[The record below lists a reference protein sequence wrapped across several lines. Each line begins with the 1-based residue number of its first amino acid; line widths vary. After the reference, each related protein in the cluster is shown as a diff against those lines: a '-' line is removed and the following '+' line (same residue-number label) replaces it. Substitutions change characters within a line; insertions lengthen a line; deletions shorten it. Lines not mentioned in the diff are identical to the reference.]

1 MPQPHSLF
9 MNDGSGVRW
18 RYQHSILHH
27 QNHQKIRRGRPLLN
41 VWTIFLKG
49 RNTYIIC
56 TRARGADCQWDCDN
70 KSKDRIYNSGTCSS
84 YSRTCEAQP
93 KDSARKRH
101 SARQHQSGQAT
112 RCKRIASTYKFMR
125 SQVGSQKFISST
137 SQKNIQKIMQ
147 TFCHIKNSP
156 YFCTVFQKKREPRLK
171 AMLKRKPSNWL

>member
-1 MPQPHSLF
+1 MTEAACDDGINIQSFIIKTNENQEGKTSAECL
-9 MNDGSGVRW
+9 ND
-18 RYQHSILHH
+18 
-27 QNHQKIRRGRPLLN
+27 
-41 VWTIFLKG
+41 FLKG

-56 TRARGADCQWDCDN
+56 TRARGGECQGDCDN

-84 YSRTCEAQP
+84 YSWTCEAQP

-101 SARQHQSGQAT
+101 SARQHQAGQAT

-125 SQVGSQKFISST
+125 SQVRSQKFIRST

-171 AMLKRKPSNWL
+171 AMLK